1 MKNIFKSVFVAALA
15 LAAVACN
22 KAAPEKSE
30 VEAGFAA
37 KAPVPTAAID
47 AASFSTDGLTATVK
61 VSFTGITKEAMD
73 SLSIGLVY
81 GTDPTFASSKFAPVE
96 DLKDGSYTLTVT
108 ATANT
113 KMYFM
118 ASAANVGGTCYSE
131 ILEKDIPDL
140 PFHVKVAGTYVG
152 NVVSAANGAEF
163 AHKIEVICGVD
174 DEDPTVCLISG
185 IEPQY
190 LVQLGA
196 KYPDG
201 NFCYGKIDDDA
212 CTITIDYQS
221 PCHIASPKD
230 VLLVGFDLPSFAAA
244 EYYDDVVFEGLKD
257 GNLNLKGAFGRLSF
271 SDGEYALTNAYD
283 GGVTYVKQ

>member
-47 AASFSTDGLTATVK
+47 AASFSSDGLTATVK

-81 GTDPTFASSKFAPVE
+81 GTDPTFASSKFEAVE

-108 ATANT
+108 AVTNT

-118 ASAANVGGTCYSE
+118 AAAANVGGTCYSE
-131 ILEKDIPDL
+131 VLEKDIPDL

-152 NVVSAANGAEF
+152 NVVSSAYGDEYTQA
-163 AHKIEVICGVD
+163 IEIIVD
-174 DEDPTVCLISG
+174 EEDPTVCIVSG
-185 IEPQY
+185 FEPYY
-190 LVQLGA
+190 LKKYGL
-196 KYPDG
+196 KYPNG
-201 NFCYGKIDDDA
+201 NYCIGTIDDETS
-212 CTITIDYQS
+212 TITV
-221 PCHIASPKD
+221 PKGSYLHLYEGND
-230 VLLVGFDLPSFAAA
+230 SFVAGVDSDSFKTA
-244 EYYDDVVFEGLKD
+244 ENLADITFKSTAD
-257 GNLNLKGAFGRLSF
+257 GNLYRYEAFGSQ
-271 SDGEYALTNAYD
+271 SMGEDGKYAWEDQYA

>member
-47 AASFSTDGLTATVK
+47 AASFSSDGLTATVK

-81 GTDPTFASSKFAPVE
+81 GTDPTFASSKFEAVE

-108 ATANT
+108 AVTNT

-118 ASAANVGGTCYSE
+118 AAAANVGGTCYSE
-131 ILEKDIPDL
+131 VLEKDIPDL

-152 NVVSAANGAEF
+152 NVVSSAYGDEYTQA
-163 AHKIEVICGVD
+163 IEIIVD
-174 DEDPTVCLISG
+174 EEDPTVCIVSG
-185 IEPQY
+185 FEPYY
-190 LVQLGA
+190 LKEYGV
-196 KYPDG
+196 KYPQA
-201 NFCYGKIDDDA
+201 NFCIGTIDDETS
-212 CTITIDYQS
+212 TITVAEWSRLYLDEEDADAMVLGVNTDS
-221 PCHIASPKD
+221 FETASANGPITFK
-230 VLLVGFDLPSFAAA
+230 GTA
-244 EYYDDVVFEGLKD
+244 D
-257 GNLNLKGAFGRLSF
+257 GNLYRYEAFGTLSPGE
-271 SDGEYALTNAYD
+271 DGKYAWEDQYA